1 MSETVAA
8 EHPAAQL
15 KPAESPG
22 PARFNPL
29 LPEYVVNP
37 YPQLHRLRAEDP
49 VHWSS
54 TLGVWILTRYTDVH
68 AALRDSRFSCMA
80 GRWDQYEK
88 FFLRGGSKTS
98 PMAEMYSKWM
108 LQLDPPDHTRLRG
121 LVNKAF
127 TPRVVEA
134 MRPRIQA
141 MVDDIIDRVIESGSM
156 EVMSELAFPLPIL
169 VIADLLGVPRE
180 DYEKIRNWTHA
191 LLPSLS
197 PAISAQGV
205 ARVND
210 VIIEYRE
217 YFRALARE
225 RQREPKN
232 DMLSALIAA
241 RDQGQ
246 KLSEEELLATC
257 ILLAFA
263 GHATTAQLTG
273 RAVLTLLQN
282 PDQLTKLRDD
292 PSLIGGAIEEVC
304 RYESML
310 QLVYR
315 TTTEAVT
322 IGDKTIPPRQM
333 VFVSLAGANRDPAQF
348 PDPDRFDITRN
359 SSKHVAFAYGIHYC
373 VGAPLAR
380 LEGQIAINTILRR
393 MQDLRL
399 VSEGIQRE
407 PSLLLRGLVKLPVT
421 FRPGARLGH

>member
-1 MSETVAA
+1 MPETTATKPPA
-8 EHPAAQL
+8 IAGSRPAAV
-15 KPAESPG
+15 G

-29 LPEYVVNP
+29 LPDYVVNP
-37 YPQLHRLRAEDP
+37 YPQLHRLREEDP

-54 TLGVWILTRYTDVH
+54 TLGVWILTRYADVH

-88 FFLRGGSKTS
+88 FFLRGGSATS

-141 MVDDIIDRVIESGSM
+141 MVDDIIDRSIESGNM
-156 EVMSELAFPLPIL
+156 EVMDELAFPLPIL

-180 DYEKIRNWTHA
+180 DYEKIRTWTHA

-210 VIIEYRE
+210 IIVEYRE

-241 RDQGQ
+241 RDEGQ

-273 RAVLTLLQN
+273 RAVLTLLQY
-282 PDQLTKLRDD
+282 PDQLEKLRKD
-292 PSLIGGAIEEVC
+292 PSLVGGAIEEVC

-315 TTTEAVT
+315 TTTEEVK

-348 PDPDRFDITRN
+348 PDPDRFDIERN

-399 VSEGIQRE
+399 VTEGIKRE

-421 FRPGARLGH
+421 FRPGPRLKQ